1 MVQKN
6 SFFSIQITS
15 IYLHVL
21 AEFLLVI
28 CSFNIFSYCWANII
42 LAPPSIKYLP
52 CNEHPYLS
60 KYSIKQIDSVL
71 PHVCSSPVHLL
82 YHFMALTT
90 LWLNLWSTT
99 GAWQHGIFLLTLHT
113 LASVWI
119 FSTLFFVHFLRCWQG
134 EYVCQSKASF
144 PGDHFFYSHNLN
156 VQFREKLDASH
167 SKGVKG

>member
-99 GAWQHGIFLLTLHT
+99 VVNPSHTSISMNILHTVLCTFLKVLTRRICLPIKSFLPWWPFLL
-113 LASVWI
+113 
-119 FSTLFFVHFLRCWQG
+119 FS
-134 EYVCQSKASF
+134 
-144 PGDHFFYSHNLN
+144 
-156 VQFREKLDASH
+156 
-167 SKGVKG
+167 